1 MARTID
7 LTKTVY
13 ELASEH
19 EDFVDIMASLGFTEI
34 RKKVMLNSVG
44 KLMTVPKG
52 AKMKRIPMEQIVA
65 AFKERGY
72 EVTGYE
78 GAEAKTEQPQFTYVQ
93 SDSRTEQLKG
103 YLRRLSAGED
113 LESVR
118 KDFAEKFSSV
128 EAAEIMRAE
137 QELMKEGTPL
147 KEVQKLCDIHS
158 ALFHGKTREER
169 IANTEKEVAASV
181 QREKLRER
189 LRVGDGTSGMQ
200 EKANVAMAKEN
211 EGKAAELRAING
223 HPVQTF
229 YRENE
234 ALEALLAEDID
245 LVEKVRRVRAISI
258 HYAKKGDLLYPH
270 LKVKYDITGPST
282 VMWTVD
288 DEIRDT
294 LSALDRQSEHDGD
307 WMQRAEAVL
316 QRAEEMIFKENNI
329 LLPLCAAN
337 FSEDEWKQIYR
348 DSKQYNVCLGVEP
361 KVWNDAEQQ
370 VQAIKYHEG
379 EIVMPGGHLTIEQLT
394 AMLDT
399 FPIEITFVDADNI
412 NRYFNDGPQAKVF
425 KRPQMAIDREV
436 FSCHPPKIEPMVRAI
451 IDDFRSGRRD
461 QVPVWMEKQGRAML
475 VLYMAVRDKQGQYLG
490 TVEMVQ
496 DMEFAREHFMN
507 YTNEK

>member
-1 MARTID
+1 MAKTID

-44 KLMTVPKG
+44 KLMTISKG
-52 AKMKRIPMEQIVA
+52 AKMKKIPMEQIVA
-65 AFKERGY
+65 TFQEKGY
-72 EVTGYE
+72 EVVGYE
-78 GAEAKTEQPQFTYVQ
+78 DTETKSEQPKFTYVQ

-113 LESVR
+113 LETVR

-181 QREKLRER
+181 QREKSRE
-189 LRVGDGTSGMQ
+189 Q

-211 EGKAAELRAING
+211 EGKAAELRAIDG

-234 ALEALLAEDID
+234 ALESLLAEDMD
-245 LVEKVRRVRAISI
+245 LAEKIRRVREFSI

-294 LSALDRQSEHDGD
+294 LSALDRQQEHDD
-307 WMQRAEAVL
+307 EWKQRAEAVL
-316 QRAEEMIFKENNI
+316 QRAEEMIFKEKNI
-329 LLPLCAAN
+329 LFPLCAAN

-348 DSKQYNVCLGVEP
+348 DSKQYAVCLGVEP
-361 KVWNDAEQQ
+361 RVWDEAEQQ
-370 VQAIKYHEG
+370 AQPTIQHEG

-399 FPIEITFVDADNI
+399 LPIEITFVDADNI
-412 NRYFNDGPQAKVF
+412 NRYFNDGPNAKVF

-451 IDDFRSGRRD
+451 IDNFRSGRRN

-475 VLYMAVRDKQGQYLG
+475 VLYMAVHDKQGQYLG

-507 YTNEK
+507 HTNEK